1 MQITNTA
8 ANSEVELMAEIHK
21 LADAG
26 GSLIQIRTR
35 ETVRV
40 ATTLRK
46 NFLVQ
51 GADIPY
57 TEWDAVNGF
66 RRFTSENML
75 QHLTQGSE
83 PKDFITAIEYP
94 LAQLRDT
101 KSVIHTRSDVIHFF
115 AYLNPHPFLQE
126 NPYCAELLQQYAAAL
141 PTSNVCILLI
151 TPDVPLRALPTGTI
165 LVADLKTPNADE
177 LEEVLRRI
185 VNDAITAPAEGD
197 ASFPDG
203 DELTDDDY
211 RRISYLGLGLT
222 LYEFE
227 TFAAIALLDGS
238 LAGERVVTP
247 ETLSAGVAKG
257 KTEVVKQS
265 DILELISSQDMG
277 DVGGMARLKDW
288 IRARAKCFSDD
299 AKEFGIEAPKGFA
312 AVGVP
317 GTGKS
322 LIAKATASE
331 LGVPAVRLDFGRVFS
346 KFVGDSESRV
356 RQALSM
362 VEGMA
367 PCVLF
372 VDEIDKGLGGAGG
385 GGGDSGT
392 SSRVLGSFLTW
403 LQECKAPV
411 FCIVTANRI
420 DGLPPELLRRGRFDG
435 IFSVGL
441 PEEDERMEVL
451 AIHLRKRGHSIEHLK
466 DLRLFSEAS
475 KGYVPAEIESA
486 VKDGL
491 ISAFNDGVAL
501 ETKHIVQALHD
512 MVPMSTSHKATIDRM
527 LEWARSNATP
537 VNYPDGSGP
546 SASSIARLA
555 SIGGKDV
562 VIPARRRLQ
571 RGK

>member
-8 ANSEVELMAEIHK
+8 ANSEVELMAELHK

-35 ETVRV
+35 EAIRV

-46 NFLVQ
+46 NFLI
-51 GADIPY
+51 GADTPY

-75 QHLTQGSE
+75 EHLTQGSE
-83 PKDFITAIEYP
+83 PKDFLGAIEFP
-94 LAQLRDT
+94 LTQLRDQ
-101 KSVIHTRSDVIHFF
+101 KSAIHTRSDVIHFF

-126 NPYCAELLQQYAAAL
+126 NPYCSELLQQYAAAL
-141 PTSNVCILLI
+141 PASNVCILLI
-151 TPDVPLRALPTGTI
+151 TPDVPLRGVPVGTI

-177 LEEVLRRI
+177 LESVLRRI
-185 VNDAITAPAEGD
+185 VQDATRAPETGD

-203 DELTDDDY
+203 DNMTDEDY

-222 LYEFE
+222 LYEFD
-227 TFAAIALLDGS
+227 TFAAISLIDAS
-238 LAGERVVTP
+238 LAGHRVVTQDC
-247 ETLSAGVAKG
+247 LSTGIAKG

-288 IRARAKCFSDD
+288 IKARARCFSDE

-312 AVGVP
+312 AVGIP

-322 LIAKATASE
+322 LIAKATASA

-385 GGGDSGT
+385 GGGDAGT

-441 PEEDERMEVL
+441 PEDDERVEVL
-451 AIHLRKRGHSIEHLK
+451 AIHLRKRGHDIADIK
-466 DLRLFSEAS
+466 NLRQFLDAS

-491 ISAFNDGVAL
+491 IAAFNDGVSL

-512 MVPMSTSHKATIDRM
+512 MVPMSTSHKSAIDKM
-527 LEWARSNATP
+527 LDWARTNATP
-537 VNYPDGSGP
+537 VNYPEGSP
-546 SASSIARLA
+546 SAAPRLA
-555 SIGGKDV
+555 NIGGKDV
-562 VIPARRRLQ
+562 VIPSRRRIQ
-571 RGK
+571 RGR